1 MQQLISKKLFIYF
14 FLFIFLVSINNK
26 NLSKLNFYRIND
38 INVFG
43 LNEEE
48 NLKILNNLKFLQNN
62 NIFFINKKKISD
74 LMNSN
79 NLIERYSIIK
89 KYPSTI
95 ELRVTETN
103 YLALV
108 NKEGKKFFFGSN
120 GKLIDAKYNKKE
132 IPIIYGNFKNSE
144 FLELKKILDIFKFDF
159 ENINN
164 FFYFPSGRW
173 DIEMKSGILIK
184 LPRERLKES
193 IELSLDILKSEKSD
207 NLKILDLRQNNLI
220 IINE

>member
-1 MQQLISKKLFIYF
+1 MRQLISKKLFIYF
-14 FLFIFLVSINNK
+14 FLFIFLVTINNK
-26 NLSKLNFYRIND
+26 NLNELNFYRIND
-38 INVFG
+38 IKVFG

-48 NLKILNNLKFLQNN
+48 NLKILENLKFLQNN

-144 FLELKKILDIFKFDF
+144 FLDLKKILDIFKFDF

>member
-14 FLFIFLVSINNK
+14 FLFIFLVTINNK
-26 NLSKLNFYRIND
+26 NLNELNFYRIND
-38 INVFG
+38 IKVFG

-48 NLKILNNLKFLQNN
+48 NLKILENLKFLQNN

-103 YLALV
+103 YLASV

-159 ENINN
+159 GNINN

>member
-14 FLFIFLVSINNK
+14 FLFIFLVTVNNK
-26 NLSKLNFYRIND
+26 NLSELNFYRIND
-38 INVFG
+38 IKVFG

-103 YLALV
+103 YLASV
-108 NKEGKKFFFGSN
+108 NKEGKKFLFGSN
-120 GKLIDAKYNKKE
+120 GKLINTKYNKKD

-144 FLELKKILDIFKFDF
+144 FLELKKILDFFKFDF
-159 ENINN
+159 GNISN

>member
-14 FLFIFLVSINNK
+14 FLFLFLVTINNK

-103 YLALV
+103 YLASV

-120 GKLIDAKYNKKE
+120 GKLIDAKYDKKE

-144 FLELKKILDIFKFDF
+144 FLELKKILDIFEFDF

-207 NLKILDLRQNNLI
+207 NLKILDLRQKNLI

>member
-1 MQQLISKKLFIYF
+1 MRQLISKKLFLYF
-14 FLFIFLVSINNK
+14 FLFIFLVTINNK
-26 NLSKLNFYRIND
+26 NLSELNFYRIND
-38 INVFG
+38 IKVFG
-43 LNEEE
+43 LNEKE
-48 NLKILNNLKFLQNN
+48 NLKISNNLKFLQNN

-103 YLALV
+103 YLASV

-184 LPRERLKES
+184 LPREKLKES

-207 NLKILDLRQNNLI
+207 NLKILDLRQKNLI

>member
-1 MQQLISKKLFIYF
+1 
-14 FLFIFLVSINNK
+14 
-26 NLSKLNFYRIND
+26 
-38 INVFG
+38 
-43 LNEEE
+43 
-48 NLKILNNLKFLQNN
+48 
-62 NIFFINKKKISD
+62 
-74 LMNSN
+74 MNSN

-108 NKEGKKFFFGSN
+108 NKEGKKFLFGSN
-120 GKLIDAKYNKKE
+120 GKLINTKYNKKD

-144 FLELKKILDIFKFDF
+144 FLELKKILDFFKFDF
-159 ENINN
+159 GNISN

-184 LPRERLKES
+184 LPRERLNES